1 MSLWKLRLSM
11 IGTLAVIIGL
21 STLFF
26 TVILTLI
33 GTLDFMLIG
42 ILVVTFNILQWLF
55 SPYIID
61 AVYRVKEIRKAD
73 NPKLY
78 GIVERLSIKSQIK
91 MPKVMIARIPIPNAF
106 AYGSPIAGSRV
117 AVTTGLLE
125 TLDDEEIE
133 AVIGHELGHLKHR
146 DVQVMMFVSILP
158 AILFYIGYSLMLS
171 SMFSRSR
178 REEGGGFGL
187 LIGMGAMFLAWF
199 LNLFILYLSRVREYY
214 ADRHSVSIVD
224 DGARKLSEG
233 LAKIV
238 YASRRMKRFRKETSN
253 FNALKALFIADPDR
267 ADVDAAAIAH
277 FSGDQRI
284 VRDLLKRE
292 VTFVDRLLE
301 IFSTH
306 PNIIKRL
313 RALQQLA

>member
-1 MSLWKLRLSM
+1 
-11 IGTLAVIIGL
+11 
-21 STLFF
+21 
-26 TVILTLI
+26 
-33 GTLDFMLIG
+33 
-42 ILVVTFNILQWLF
+42 
-55 SPYIID
+55 
-61 AVYRVKEIRKAD
+61 
-73 NPKLY
+73 
-78 GIVERLSIKSQIK
+78 
-91 MPKVMIARIPIPNAF
+91 
-106 AYGSPIAGSRV
+106 
-117 AVTTGLLE
+117 
-125 TLDDEEIE
+125 
-133 AVIGHELGHLKHR
+133 
-146 DVQVMMFVSILP
+146 
-158 AILFYIGYSLMLS
+158 
-171 SMFSRSR
+171 
-178 REEGGGFGL
+178 
-187 LIGMGAMFLAWF
+187 
-199 LNLFILYLSRVREYY
+199 
-214 ADRHSVSIVD
+214 VD